1 LPDEFRQFDY
11 GTITDVLIHINY
23 TARDAANEKFKTEVK
38 KQLMT
43 MIDSMTSIPHLI
55 SLKNSFPAQFGK
67 IVEMGVSDE
76 DSDVPVTVTLNNN
89 HIPHL
94 IADYIQRH
102 SDNLSLGDVSVFI
115 QMKHPVSDSFDLV
128 LTLNG
133 EESSSPTPISQNRT
147 ILQYAFEMNGDVQ
160 DLPLGD
166 WEFLLANADRLEIED
181 IFLFFN
187 YPSRAGQ

>member
-1 LPDEFRQFDY
+1 
-11 GTITDVLIHINY
+11 
-23 TARDAANEKFKTEVK
+23 
-38 KQLMT
+38 
-43 MIDSMTSIPHLI
+43 
-55 SLKNSFPAQFGK
+55 
-67 IVEMGVSDE
+67 
-76 DSDVPVTVTLNNN
+76 
-89 HIPHL
+89 
-94 IADYIQRH
+94 
-102 SDNLSLGDVSVFI
+102 
-115 QMKHPVSDSFDLV
+115 MKHPVSDSFDLV